1 MDFSFITDFFD
12 SINQFLQYAW
22 DWLAI
27 GIYEFVKEC
36 FVVMTK
42 ASIYAFIQ
50 GTIFLVDVAAEVVD
64 VAAEVVGDISAD
76 LGVTR
81 AAQSAY
87 DSIPSDMRATLD
99 FFGVPQALTIILA
112 AIPTRMVMRFIP
124 FIGR

>member
-50 GTIFLVDVAAEVVD
+50 GTIFLVDVAAEVV
-64 VAAEVVGDISAD
+64 GDISAD
-76 LGVTR
+76 LGVTD

-87 DSIPSDMRATLD
+87 NSIPSDMRATLD